1 VSEIAST
8 TDEIEHLRQLLRDYI
23 VDRERVED
31 ALQESEERYRS
42 LIARAYY
49 GIYRST
55 VDGRFLE
62 VNAAL
67 VRMLGYDSPEELM
80 AVDIRSLY
88 ADPAD
93 REKLVRAFENGEKIP
108 DSLDLRWVTRDGRP
122 ITVRSTA
129 QARYRRD
136 KTVE

>member
-1 VSEIAST
+1 MSEIAST

-49 GIYRST
+49 GIYRSS
-55 VDGRFLE
+55 VEGRFLE

-67 VRMLGYDSPEELM
+67 VRMLGYDTPEELL

-88 ADPAD
+88 ADPTD
-93 REKLVRAFENGEKIP
+93 REKLVRAFEAGEKIP
-108 DSLDLRWVTRDGRP
+108 DPLSRAKAKIGG
-122 ITVRSTA
+122 
-129 QARYRRD
+129 
-136 KTVE
+136 